1 MTNLKRSFHNVWI
14 KSKFPPRVYILS
26 TAGRTNARRDTAEPV
41 ATADPDEPAP
51 PCETFSTH
59 LHSFQPVVQ
68 FLMLFVVIAIFH
80 TFKTLLSRSGNVWT
94 GRPGSSARGLVSE
107 VAWGW
112 RNQKTVS
119 CCLSCCYCCLP
130 LLLFL
135 FLLRCVL
142 AIWFKK
148 PEYSNKEMNFMWSK
162 KGI

>member
-1 MTNLKRSFHNVWI
+1 MISFPVSYATKLVLK
-14 KSKFPPRVYILS
+14 YIVV
-26 TAGRTNARRDTAEPV
+26 V
-41 ATADPDEPAP
+41 AVLQ
-51 PCETFSTH
+51 S
-59 LHSFQPVVQ
+59 
-68 FLMLFVVIAIFH
+68 
-80 TFKTLLSRSGNVWT
+80 FKTLWSRSGNVWT
-94 GRPGSSARGLVSE
+94 GGLGSSARGLVSE

-148 PEYSNKEMNFMWSK
+148 PENSNKENMNFM
-162 KGI
+162 

>member
-1 MTNLKRSFHNVWI
+1 MFTFYQQLVVQRRGETQPSQLLQLI
-14 KSKFPPRVYILS
+14 LMSLPRPLRHFQ
-26 TAGRTNARRDTAEPV
+26 RTCTV
-41 ATADPDEPAP
+41 
-51 PCETFSTH
+51 
-59 LHSFQPVVQ
+59 FQPVVQ

-119 CCLSCCYCCLP
+119 CCFSSCYYCLL

-148 PEYSNKEMNFMWSK
+148 PEYSNKENMNIM
-162 KGI
+162 